1 MTQLFWVLGALEDWM
16 EFTSRHLYGGFL
28 PSVTPVSEDQVASDL
43 RGHCHACGAHIY
55 VGKTLMH
62 LKNKSK
68 NMF

>member
-1 MTQLFWVLGALEDWM
+1 MTQLFWVLDALEDWM
-16 EFTSRHLYGGFL
+16 EFTSQHLYGGL
-28 PSVTPVSEDQVASDL
+28 QPSVTPVSKDQITSDL
-43 RGHCHACGAHIY
+43 WGRSHACGAHIY